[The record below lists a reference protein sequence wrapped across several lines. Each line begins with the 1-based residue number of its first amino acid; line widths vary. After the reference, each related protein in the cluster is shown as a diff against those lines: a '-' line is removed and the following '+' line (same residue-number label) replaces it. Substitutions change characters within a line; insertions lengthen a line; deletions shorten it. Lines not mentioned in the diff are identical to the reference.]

1 MYTNKNNV
9 QFSFIMVYW
18 ISTGELDISGVVPLD
33 WSDSDDDSAPR
44 IVENE
49 DEKDVSLTPAPSD
62 LHVSF

>member
-1 MYTNKNNV
+1 
-9 QFSFIMVYW
+9 MVYW